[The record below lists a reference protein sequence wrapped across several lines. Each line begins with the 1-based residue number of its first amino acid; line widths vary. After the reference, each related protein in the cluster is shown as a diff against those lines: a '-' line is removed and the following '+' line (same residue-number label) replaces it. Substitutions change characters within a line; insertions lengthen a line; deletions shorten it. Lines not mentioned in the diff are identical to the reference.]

1 MENRKDLI
9 AIINKFFDKKIVN
22 IDDLIDDYYSQNE
35 TNLKR
40 SECIL
45 VVNSFLRYAHEFDQI
60 IDKCTS
66 KKISKSNLIIR
77 NILRMALVE
86 LYILRRP
93 NYAVIDSWVEI
104 CKQKKRTKPFAS
116 FTNAILRKIINEK
129 NKIKISTQHKIP
141 QWLWMSWKQ
150 DYGADV
156 ANKIT
161 EASLTEPPLDI
172 YCHKKT
178 KLDDKFIEIEK
189 NIFRKTKA
197 GFVEDIE
204 GFRKGQ
210 WWVQDISA
218 SIPAKLFS
226 NIKNQEVLD
235 LCSAPGGKAMQMI
248 SMGAKVTCIDSSIQ
262 RVQLMKTNFNRLKF
276 NPEIIIKD
284 ILNWTSKK
292 TFKYILLDAP
302 CSATGTIRKH
312 PDLIFLK
319 NKNELIRHTKTQQ
332 ALLEKALSLLSVHG
346 QLIYCVCSIQKNE
359 GIKQIDRLLKKF
371 KNIKRVPVKKSE
383 FTQFEKYIT
392 KDGDIQTFPY
402 MQKPGGM
409 DGFFISRLYKEY

>member
-1 MENRKDLI
+1 
-9 AIINKFFDKKIVN
+9 
-22 IDDLIDDYYSQNE
+22 
-35 TNLKR
+35 
-40 SECIL
+40 
-45 VVNSFLRYAHEFDQI
+45 
-60 IDKCTS
+60 
-66 KKISKSNLIIR
+66 
-77 NILRMALVE
+77 MALVE
-86 LYILRRP
+86 LYILQRP
-93 NYAVIDSWVEI
+93 SYAVIDSWVEI
-104 CKQKKRTKPFAS
+104 SKQKKRTKPFSS
-116 FTNAILRKIINEK
+116 FVNAVLRKIIIEK
-129 NKIKISTQHKIP
+129 SKIKISTQQKIP

-150 DYGADV
+150 DYGVDV

-178 KLDDKFIEIEK
+178 NLDNQFIEIEE
-189 NIFRKTKA
+189 NIFRKSKA

-204 GFRKGQ
+204 GFKKGR

-226 NIKNQEVLD
+226 NIKSQKVLD

-248 SMGAKVTCIDSSIQ
+248 SMGAKVTCVDSSKQ
-262 RVQLMKTNFNRLKF
+262 RIQLMKNNFTRLKF
-276 NPEIIIKD
+276 NPEIINKD
-284 ILNWTSKK
+284 ILDWTSTE

-319 NKNELIRHTKTQQ
+319 NKNELGKYIKTQQ
-332 ALLEKALSLLSVHG
+332 ALLEKALSLLSTQG
-346 QLIYCVCSIQKNE
+346 QLIYCVCSVQKNE
-359 GIKQIDRLLKKF
+359 GIRQIDRILKKF
-371 KNIKRVPVKKSE
+371 KNIRREPIKKSE

-402 MQKPGGM
+402 MKKPGGM

>member
-9 AIINKFFDKKIVN
+9 ALINKFFDRKTVN

-60 IDKCTS
+60 IDKCTN
-66 KKISKSNLIIR
+66 KRISQNNLIIR

-86 LYILRRP
+86 LYILQRP
-93 NYAVIDSWVEI
+93 SYAVIDTWVEI
-104 CKQKKRTKPFAS
+104 SKQKKRTKPFSS
-116 FTNAILRKIINEK
+116 FVNAVLRKIISEK
-129 NKIKISTQHKIP
+129 SKIKISTQQKIP

-150 DYGADV
+150 DYGVEV

-178 KLDDKFIEIEK
+178 NLDNQFIEIEE
-189 NIFRKTKA
+189 NIFRKSKA

-204 GFRKGQ
+204 GFKKGR

-226 NIKNQEVLD
+226 NIKSQKVLD

-248 SMGAKVTCIDSSIQ
+248 SMGAKVTCVDSSKQ
-262 RVQLMKTNFNRLKF
+262 RIQLMKNNFTRLKF
-276 NPEIIIKD
+276 NPEIINKD
-284 ILNWTSKK
+284 ILDWTSTK

-319 NKNELIRHTKTQQ
+319 NKNELGKYIKTQQ
-332 ALLEKALSLLSVHG
+332 ALLEKALSLLSTDG
-346 QLIYCVCSIQKNE
+346 QLIYCVCSVQKNE
-359 GIKQIDRLLKKF
+359 GIRQIDRILKKF
-371 KNIKRVPVKKSE
+371 KNIRREPIKKSE

-402 MQKPGGM
+402 MKKPGGM